1 MYITK
6 ALKMNKQK
14 VRASILAFAIL
25 LAILFIFSF
34 VYTLVYGVESWGISN
49 KTVWG
54 IAIVNFVFWIGN
66 SHAGTLISAI
76 FFLLRQDWRK
86 SIHRI
91 AETITIISIVIAGLF
106 PLIHLGR
113 PWFFYWML
121 PLPNQTM
128 HWANFKS
135 PLVWDVIAVLAYTLL
150 SLLFWFLGIIPD
162 YRYIKSKKI
171 RVLISKFWAGSNYDW
186 NDFRWTYNLLA
197 GILIFVVVSVHS
209 IVSFDFSVSIL
220 PLWHTTMLP
229 IFFVV
234 GAIYSGIALILFC
247 TTLLSTIGSF
257 SEEIPPISQEQ
268 LTKLLLAFSWILL
281 YFYLVEIFFI
291 FYSQNT
297 FDRAVFD
304 LRLTKYFLPFYG
316 ATITLTIFI
325 PQFLWIRKFRRNKK
339 TNFIVSLSV
348 VLGMWLERYLLII
361 PVLSLDFVN
370 KQMEIYTPTI
380 IDFMLTFGSVGL
392 FILLFYVIG
401 KIIPLIPRFEN

>member
-1 MYITK
+1 MT
-6 ALKMNKQK
+6 KQK
-14 VRASILAFAIL
+14 VRASILALAVL
-25 LAILFIFSF
+25 LSILFILSF
-34 VYTLVYGVESWGISN
+34 VYTLVYGVELWGISN

-76 FFLLRQDWRK
+76 FYLLRQDWRN

-91 AETITIISIVIAGLF
+91 AETITIISILIAGLF

-135 PLVWDVIAVLAYTLL
+135 PLIWDVVAVLAYALL
-150 SLLFWFLGIIPD
+150 SVLFWFLGIIPD
-162 YRYIKSKKI
+162 YRFIKSKKMKA
-171 RVLISKFWAGSNYDW
+171 LISKFWVGSNYHW
-186 NDFRWTYNLLA
+186 NDFQWTYNLLA
-197 GILIFVVVSVHS
+197 GILTAVVVSVHS
-209 IVSFDFSVSIL
+209 IVSYDFSVSIL
-220 PLWHTTMLP
+220 PLWHSTMLP

-234 GAIYSGIALILFC
+234 GAIYSGVALILFC
-247 TTLLSTIGSF
+247 TTLLGAIGSF
-257 SEEIPPISQEQ
+257 AEEITPKSQEI
-268 LTKLLLAFSWILL
+268 LSKLLLAFSWIVL
-281 YFYLVEIFFI
+281 YFYLVEIFFV

-297 FDRAVFD
+297 FEKTVFV
-304 LRLTKYFLPFYG
+304 LRLTKYFLPFYC
-316 ATITLTIFI
+316 TMITLTFFI
-325 PQFLWIRKFRRNKK
+325 PQLLWIGKFRRNKK
-339 TNFIVSLSV
+339 ANFIVSLSV

-361 PVLSLDFVN
+361 PALSLDLVN
-370 KQMEIYTPTI
+370 KQMELYTPTI

-392 FILLFYVIG
+392 FVLFFYAIG